1 MQLQA
6 YDRLIAKLQ
15 HFADTLNQRKLDKE
29 VLSIISDDKSIRS
42 ELHTQIFI
50 YEEIIEEYYGDF
62 KDILFRDL

>member
-1 MQLQA
+1 MPLQA

-42 ELHTQIFI
+42 ELHTEIFI
-50 YEEIIEEYYGDF
+50 YEEIIEEYYNDF